1 MQQHQYLL
9 MMELFYQK
17 DTQHG
22 QQRFHGVFVR
32 YGQWQLGLCIQ
43 PMVNCFGKRRRW
55 LRLHRVDCVILLQ
68 VHVSFWR
75 LKLWGVYI
83 TIKQQE
89 DEFQQLCLIFLFLCV
104 LVCISCLSLQLYL
117 IFIGLGIWKSGF
129 LIRPFFL
136 FYQML
141 NTYQAY
147 VTIFHFSVFRISMFS
162 SVVTIHLQSSLLFLQ
177 YPNKLFYIGFLIDF
191 AVKSPAISF
200 DI

>member
-1 MQQHQYLL
+1 

-22 QQRFHGVFVR
+22 QQRFHGVFIR
-32 YGQWQLGLCIQ
+32 NGQWQLRLCIQ

-89 DEFQQLCLIFLFLCV
+89 DEFQLLVNICLIFSLLCLVRQFGLHLLHVSTALFDLHR
-104 LVCISCLSLQLYL
+104 LRHLEIRFLSET
-117 IFIGLGIWKSGF
+117 IFF
-129 LIRPFFL
+129 

-141 NTYQAY
+141 NSYMAY

-162 SVVTIHLQSSLLFLQ
+162 SVVSIHMQSSPLFPK

-191 AVKSPAISF
+191 AVKSPVISF